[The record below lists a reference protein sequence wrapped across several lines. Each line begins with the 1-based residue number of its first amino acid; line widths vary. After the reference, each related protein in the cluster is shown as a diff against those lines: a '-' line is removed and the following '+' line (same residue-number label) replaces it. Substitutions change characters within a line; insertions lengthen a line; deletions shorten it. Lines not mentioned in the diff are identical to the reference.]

1 MTTRL
6 NINGLLYLI
15 SVHPVPPPPPVE
27 GLPFLLNLANI
38 NMTINFDI
46 AKNDLLAGMART
58 M

>member
-15 SVHPVPPPPPVE
+15 SVHPVPPLPVE

>member
-15 SVHPVPPPPPVE
+15 SVHPVPPPPVE